1 MRKATKRHEN
11 IVARDNV
18 ALSVCR
24 VVMPCSRLS
33 KSHTS

>member
-1 MRKATKRHEN
+1 MRNATKRHEN

-18 ALSVCR
+18 AFNVCR
-24 VVMPCSRLS
+24 VVTPCSRLS